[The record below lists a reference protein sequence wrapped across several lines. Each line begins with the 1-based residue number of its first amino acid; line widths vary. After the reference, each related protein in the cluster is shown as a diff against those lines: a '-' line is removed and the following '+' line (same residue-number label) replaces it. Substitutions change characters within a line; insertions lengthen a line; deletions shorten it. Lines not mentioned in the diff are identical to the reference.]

1 MGMEEKDRITT
12 PEKISLDTDEN
23 SLRPQSLDD
32 FIGQKELK
40 RQVSIFIKAALKRR
54 ESLDH
59 VLLYGPPGLGKT
71 TLAHIISRELNVGF
85 KSTSAPAIERQG
97 DLAAILTSLGHNDVL
112 FIDEIHR
119 LKPILEEILYP
130 ALEDYAIDIIVGQ
143 GPGAQSIKINLK
155 PFTLIGAT
163 TRAGLLSAPLRA
175 RFGIVQRIDFYK
187 SEDIY
192 RIAKRSARIMNAQLS
207 EEGAA
212 IISRRSRGT
221 PRVANRILRRLRDIA
236 EVEGNGIINEET
248 CVKGLHMLGVDEL
261 GLDTMDKRLVDT
273 IISKYDGGP
282 VGLDTLAVSIGE
294 DTQTIEDI
302 YEPYLIQIGFLKR
315 TPRGRVATKH
325 AYKHL
330 GKTLTS
336 GGGGELFPDEHV

>member
-1 MGMEEKDRITT
+1 MEEKERITS
-12 PEKISLDTDEN
+12 PEKMSIDTDEN
-23 SLRPQSLDD
+23 SLRPQRLGD
-32 FIGQKELK
+32 FIGQRELK
-40 RQVSIFIKAALKRR
+40 RQIAIYIKAALKRR

-71 TLAHIISRELNVGF
+71 TLAHIISRELDVGF

-97 DLAAILTSLGHNDVL
+97 DLAAILTSLGQNDVL

-175 RFGIVQRIDFYK
+175 RFGIVQRIDFYGP
-187 SEDIY
+187 EDIFH
-192 RIAKRSARIMNAQLS
+192 IAARSARIMKAQLN
-207 EEGAA
+207 EEGAR
-212 IISRRSRGT
+212 IISERSRGT

-236 EVEGNGIINEET
+236 EVEGDGMINAET
-248 CVKGLHMLGVDEL
+248 CLKGLHMLGVDEL

-282 VGLDTLAVSIGE
+282 VGIETLAVSLGE

-302 YEPYLIQIGFLKR
+302 YEPYLMQIGFLKR
-315 TPRGRVATKH
+315 TPRGRVATKN
-325 AYKHL
+325 AYMHL
-330 GKTLTS
+330 GKPPRMNRS
-336 GGGGELFPDEHV
+336 GELFPDEYT

>member
-1 MGMEEKDRITT
+1 MEEKDRITT
-12 PEKISLDTDEN
+12 PKRTSVDTDEN
-23 SLRPQSLDD
+23 SLRPQRFED
-32 FIGQKELK
+32 FIGQDKLK
-40 RQVSIFIKAALKRR
+40 RQFCIYIKAALQRG

-71 TLAHIISRELNVGF
+71 TLAHIISKELNVGL

-130 ALEDYAIDIIVGQ
+130 ALEDFNIDIIVGQ
-143 GPGAQSIKINLK
+143 GPGAKSIKIHLK

-175 RFGIVQRIDFYK
+175 RFGIVQRIDFYNP
-187 SEDIY
+187 EDIY
-192 RIAKRSARIMNAQLS
+192 SIVKRSASIMKARLS
-207 EEGAA
+207 EKGAR
-212 IISRRSRGT
+212 IISDRSRGT
-221 PRVANRILRRLRDIA
+221 PRVANRILKRLRDIA
-236 EVEGNGIINEET
+236 EVEGNGVIDEDT
-248 CVKGLHMLGVDEL
+248 CTRGLNMLGVDEL

-282 VGLDTLAVSIGE
+282 VGIDTLAVSIGE
-294 DTQTIEDI
+294 DNQTIEDI
-302 YEPYLIQIGFLKR
+302 YEPYLIQIGFIKR
-315 TPRGRVATKH
+315 TSRGRVATKH
-325 AYKHL
+325 AYTHL
-330 GKTLTS
+330 GKTYTS
-336 GGGGELFPDEHV
+336 GLEGELFRDQG

>member
-1 MGMEEKDRITT
+1 MEEKERITN
-12 PEKISLDTDEN
+12 PKRISIDSDEN
-23 SLRPQSLDD
+23 SLRPKRLRD
-32 FIGQKELK
+32 FIGQHELK
-40 RQVSIFIKAALKRR
+40 RQIEIYIKAALQRQ

-71 TLAHIISRELNVGF
+71 TLAHIISNELGVGL

-97 DLAAILTSLGHNDVL
+97 DLAAILTSLGRHDVL

-143 GPGAQSIKINLK
+143 GPGAKSIKINLQ
-155 PFTLIGAT
+155 PFTFIGAT

-187 SEDIY
+187 PEDIY
-192 RIAKRSARIMNAQLS
+192 QVVWRSALIMNARLS
-207 EEGAA
+207 EEGAR
-212 IISRRSRGT
+212 IIAERSRGT

-236 EVEGNGIINEET
+236 EVEGDGIIDEET
-248 CVKGLHMLGVDEL
+248 CNSGLKMLGVDDL
-261 GLDTMDKRLVDT
+261 GLDVMDKRLVDT

-282 VGLDTLAVSIGE
+282 VGIDTLAVSLGE
-294 DTQTIEDI
+294 DNQTIEDI
-302 YEPYLIQIGFLKR
+302 YEPYLIQIGFIKR
-315 TPRGRVATKH
+315 TARGRVATKH
-325 AYKHL
+325 AYSHF
-330 GKTLTS
+330 GKVS
-336 GGGGELFPDEHV
+336 DSKVERDLFEESE

>member
-1 MGMEEKDRITT
+1 MEEKDRITT
-12 PEKISLDTDEN
+12 PKRTSVDTDEN
-23 SLRPQSLDD
+23 SLRPQRLEG
-32 FIGQKELK
+32 FIGQQELK
-40 RQVSIFIKAALKRR
+40 RQLSIYIKAALKRR

-71 TLAHIISRELNVGF
+71 TLAQIISRELNVGF

-155 PFTLIGAT
+155 PFTFIGAT

-187 SEDIY
+187 PDDIY
-192 RIAKRSARIMNAQLS
+192 RIAKRSARIITAQLS
-207 EEGAA
+207 EEGAR
-212 IISRRSRGT
+212 IIAGRSRGT

-236 EVEGNGIINEET
+236 EVEGDGVINEET
-248 CVKGLHMLGVDEL
+248 CTKGLDMLGVDEL

-282 VGLDTLAVSIGE
+282 VGIDTLAVSIGE
-294 DTQTIEDI
+294 DNQTIEDI
-302 YEPYLIQIGFLKR
+302 YEPYLIQIGFIKR

-325 AYKHL
+325 AYNHL
-330 GKTLTS
+330 GKTYTT
-336 GGGGELFPDEHV
+336 GPEGELFPDQG